1 MTPENHVPMFS
12 TYQRLDLRVTA
23 SPRQVIRAARRVIA
37 VHHRNARAARDAR
50 REFYGWMLEHHK
62 RARTLFN
69 HYRF

>member
-1 MTPENHVPMFS
+1 MNPENHVPMFS
-12 TYQRLDLRVTA
+12 TYQRFGLRVTA

-37 VHHRNARAARDAR
+37 AHHRNARATRDAR

-62 RARTLFN
+62 RARALFN